1 MRNGQKTI
9 RQLIP
14 EMQKVGS
21 SALFFYGHKE
31 PIRIFCGKATDI
43 YGLDTFS
50 KWKTINGHP
59 VCRKIHCIIPKE
71 FYDIAG
77 ITVDKKYRLDEW
89 NDDIARECVLPERR
103 MNEILSCLRLDH
115 HKSIGGLYYMM
126 LDCMSVCDY

>member
-1 MRNGQKTI
+1 MRNSQKTI

-21 SALFFYGHKE
+21 SALFFYEHKE
-31 PIRIFCGKATDI
+31 PIRIFCGKATDV

-50 KWKTINGHP
+50 KWKSINGRP

-77 ITVDKKYRLDEW
+77 ITVYKKYMLDEW
-89 NDDIARECVLPERR
+89 DDDVARECIISERR

-115 HKSIGGLYYMM
+115 YRNIGEHYYAMVDSM
-126 LDCMSVCDY
+126 DAR